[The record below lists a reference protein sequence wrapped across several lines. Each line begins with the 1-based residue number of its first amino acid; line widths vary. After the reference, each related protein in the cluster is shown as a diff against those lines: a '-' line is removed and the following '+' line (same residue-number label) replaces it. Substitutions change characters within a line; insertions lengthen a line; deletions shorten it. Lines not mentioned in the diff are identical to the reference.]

1 MGSETKVIWV
11 TGGSSGIGQAIAK
24 NFAKINCKVY
34 ISSRRNTELERTAKQ
49 FSKEKLKVYSLPC
62 NVASETNVNAVAKQI
77 LRESARIDCLINCA
91 GITSFKHA
99 VDSSNREIKDII
111 NTNLLGSIF
120 CMKAVLP
127 EMMKKKSGLIINISS
142 TAAEKIYLGSAAYS
156 ASKTGIIAFSKVVRE
171 EIRESGVKI
180 VNVLPGPTETQMWSQ
195 AQRKSSSHLM
205 MKPDDLAHIIVSIF
219 LQPNDVVTEEILI
232 RPISGDL
239 KVQD

>member
-1 MGSETKVIWV
+1 MKSESKVIWV

-49 FSKEKLKVYSLPC
+49 FSKEKLKVHPLPC
-62 NVASETNVNAVAKQI
+62 NVASETNVSAVAKQI
-77 LRESARIDCLINCA
+77 FRESDKIDCLVNCA
-91 GITSFKHA
+91 GITSFKDA
-99 VDSSNREIKDII
+99 IDSSNREIKDIV

-127 EMMKKKSGLIINISS
+127 DMMKKKSGLVINISS
-142 TAAEKIYLGSAAYS
+142 IAAEKIYTGSAAYS
-156 ASKTGIIAFSKVVRE
+156 ASKAGIVVFSKVVRE

-195 AQRKSSSHLM
+195 QQRKESSHLM

-219 LQPNDVVTEEILI
+219 LQPDDVVTEEILI
-232 RPISGDL
+232 RPITGDI
-239 KVQD
+239 KI